1 MGSDFKRQAPHPP
14 AARRRRISKILTRIA
29 LTLAVTLPAVC
40 AAADRFTPIIEQAGG
55 SAVTKGGFVVNQK
68 RVAVQSEL
76 SKRPPTPA
84 ELGVKLPP
92 RSSLKLE
99 ETARQIAQY
108 HPVWRVYDFRLS
120 MPRAEFIR
128 FFEAQGL
135 VFDVH
140 KNALLFPGAAPDGAE
155 FIDGLFGDSI
165 SAFRIWRRP

>member
-40 AAADRFTPIIEQAGG
+40 AAADRFTPIIEQAGE
-55 SAVTKGGFVVNQK
+55 STVTKGGFVVNQK

-76 SKRPPTPA
+76 SKRPPAPA
-84 ELGVKLPP
+84 E
-92 RSSLKLE
+92 
-99 ETARQIAQY
+99 
-108 HPVWRVYDFRLS
+108 H
-120 MPRAEFIR
+120 
-128 FFEAQGL
+128 
-135 VFDVH
+135 
-140 KNALLFPGAAPDGAE
+140 ALLFLGAAPDGAE